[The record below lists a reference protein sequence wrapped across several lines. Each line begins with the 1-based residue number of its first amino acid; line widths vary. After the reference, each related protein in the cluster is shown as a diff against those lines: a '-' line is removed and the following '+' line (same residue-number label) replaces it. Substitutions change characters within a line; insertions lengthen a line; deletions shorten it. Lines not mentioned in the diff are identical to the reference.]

1 MMKRTMVISV
11 IMLSMLATSP
21 VWGHGTEGYTEA
33 AAGVLI
39 KAEYDDGEPMSY
51 AAVEITAPEK
61 GAVFQKGRT
70 DRNGVFM
77 FLPDQSGNW
86 KIIVSDAMGHRLKL
100 GREIVEQ
107 KGGESER
114 NGSHQMAAPPVSQ
127 RQGVMTGIAIIFGLS
142 GMLYG
147 WKVRRS
153 PFRK

>member
-1 MMKRTMVISV
+1 MTRTVVISV
-11 IMLSMLATSP
+11 TILSMLAASP

-33 AAGVLI
+33 AAGILI

-77 FLPDQSGNW
+77 FLPDQSGSW
-86 KIIVSDAMGHRLKL
+86 KIIVTDAMGHRLKL
-100 GREIVEQ
+100 GREIDEQ
-107 KGGESER
+107 NGGESKR
-114 NGSHQMAAPPVSQ
+114 NGSRQTAAPPISQ
-127 RQGVMTGIAIIFGLS
+127 SQGIMTGIAIIFGLS

-153 PFRK
+153 SYRK